1 MELDVSLL
9 TTVAECET
17 AIEITQAEKTLL
29 ERRLRNLGES
39 LEGKSSKTV
48 EVKEGIVSVQAIIT
62 GYQAALDVIS
72 DAKEKRNLELKIERE
87 ETKLKSLQ
95 NRDANYS
102 AVDVIESQL
111 NHQQLDSQIPVLE
124 AAISQ
129 LEARKAALTA

>member
-62 GYQAALDVIS
+62 GYQAALEVIS

-129 LEARKAALTA
+129 LEARKAVLTA